1 MRFLPVV
8 ERELRVAARAK
19 ATQRSRFIAALLGAF
34 VLAAMTMTMQRSAIP
49 SRIGSTVFDM
59 IVFLLTWFCLIGGV
73 MTTFDRLSEERRQG
87 TLGLLFLTPLRNFD
101 IILGKFAG
109 ATVTVF
115 FGALAATPVLA
126 VTLAMGGVTLGE
138 VGRIALAL
146 LTILFFGAAAGL
158 LVSSFMEDASRAL
171 LAAVVFVVGWLLA
184 IELAEFAQWG
194 LLTTEILP
202 IAALS
207 PLRLPMLAEDSAQAA
222 DPWRFYRAFA
232 CVQTVSWL
240 FLFVAARATSRTRAG
255 GSPTRPRVA
264 PRAKADTTPRP
275 KGGRR
280 KPPAAEAGLL
290 ERNAATWLAV
300 RNSPHRR
307 LLPFLTLGSAVVILG
322 ILGAGLFFAEE
333 LWFAPALFAGFF
345 INLLLKLWIGVAACQ
360 MFNEER
366 RNGALE
372 LLLSTPVPPAM
383 VVSGHQEALLKLFE
397 PTVWK
402 ILAIQCI
409 PIVAGCIVAG
419 FHGDIFWTVMIPICA
434 FISLMTDLR
443 AMGWLGL
450 WNGLAHPKMHTAL
463 GRTVFKVLVIPWL
476 IAIVPCLGWMLFIC
490 TPIYSAIIANSA
502 EEKFFNHFP
511 RIVTEPEA
519 FKNGKPIP
527 LKRPPMPLRRTA
539 PLPLNVG
546 TN

>member
-1 MRFLPVV
+1 MNIW
-8 ERELRVAARAK
+8 
-19 ATQRSRFIAALLGAF
+19 Q
-34 VLAAMTMTMQRSAIP
+34 
-49 SRIGSTVFDM
+49 
-59 IVFLLTWFCLIGGV
+59 
-73 MTTFDRLSEERRQG
+73 
-87 TLGLLFLTPLRNFD
+87 
-101 IILGKFAG
+101 
-109 ATVTVF
+109 
-115 FGALAATPVLA
+115 AATPVLA

-158 LVSSFMEDASRAL
+158 LVSSFMEDAARAL
-171 LAAVVFVVGWLLA
+171 LAAVVFVVGWMLA

-202 IAALS
+202 VAALS
-207 PLRLPMLAEDSAQAA
+207 PLRLPMLADDSVQAA

-240 FLFVAARATSRTRAG
+240 FLLVAARATSPTRAG
-255 GSPTRPRVA
+255 RPSATPRVKA
-264 PRAKADTTPRP
+264 NAMPRSESV
-275 KGGRR
+275 RR
-280 KPPAAEAGLL
+280 KPAPPEAGLL

-300 RNSPHRR
+300 RSSPHRR

-322 ILGAGLFFAEE
+322 ILGAGWFFAEE
-333 LWFAPALFAGFF
+333 LSFAPALFAGFF
-345 INLLLKLWIGVAACQ
+345 TNLLLKLWIGVAACQ
-360 MFNEER
+360 MFNDER
-366 RNGALE
+366 RNGSLE

-383 VVSGHQEALLKLFE
+383 IVAGHQEALLKLFE

-402 ILAIQCI
+402 VLAIQCV

-450 WNGLAHPKMHTAL
+450 WNGLAHSKMHTAL

-476 IAIVPCLGWMLFIC
+476 VAIVPCLGWVLFISS
-490 TPIYSAIIANSA
+490 PIYSAIIANSA

-511 RIVTEPEA
+511 RIVTEPGA

-527 LKRPPMPLRRTA
+527 LKRPPMPMRRTA
-539 PLPLNVG
+539 PPPLNAG
-546 TN
+546 ASDA

>member
-8 ERELRVAARAK
+8 ERELRVAARSK
-19 ATQRSRFIAALLGAF
+19 ATHRSRFIAALIGAF
-34 VLAAMTMTMQRSAIP
+34 VLVAMTLTMQRSVIP
-49 SRIGSTVFDM
+49 SRIGAEVFGM

-109 ATVTVF
+109 ATLQVF
-115 FGALAATPVLA
+115 FGAVAATPILVI
-126 VTLAMGGVTLGE
+126 TLSFGGVTFGE
-138 VGRIALAL
+138 IGRVALAL

-158 LVSSFMEDASRAL
+158 LVSSFMEDASKAL
-171 LAAVVFVVGWLLA
+171 LAAVVFVVGWLLL
-184 IELAEFAQWG
+184 IELAAAAQRG
-194 LLTTEILP
+194 LYAVEIFP
-202 IAALS
+202 VSALS
-207 PLRLPMLAEDSAQAA
+207 PVRLPFLAEDSNQAA
-222 DPWRFYRAFA
+222 DPWRFHRPFA
-232 CVQTVSWL
+232 CVQAVSWL
-240 FLFVAARATSRTRAG
+240 FLLIATRVTARTRQEAARKRPKAAPFRR
-255 GSPTRPRVA
+255 PTA
-264 PRAKADTTPRP
+264 PDSATPR
-275 KGGRR
+275 RR
-280 KPPAAEAGLL
+280 RQASADAGLL
-290 ERNAATWLAV
+290 EQNAATWLAV
-300 RNSPHRR
+300 SNSPHRR

-322 ILGAGLFFAEE
+322 ILAAGWFITEE
-333 LWFAPALFAGFF
+333 LWFAPALIAGLF

-360 MFNEER
+360 MFNDER

-383 VVSGHQEALLKLFE
+383 IVSGHQEALLKIFE

-402 ILAIQCI
+402 VLAIQCI
-409 PIVAGCIVAG
+409 PIVAGCVVAG

-450 WNGLAHPKMHTAL
+450 WNGLVYPKMHTAL

-476 IAIVPCLGWMLFIC
+476 VAIVPCLGWVLFLC
-490 TPIYSAIIANSA
+490 TPIYAAIVANSA

-511 RIVTEPEA
+511 RIVTEPGA
-519 FKNGKPIP
+519 FKNGKPVP
-527 LKRPPMPLRRTA
+527 LKRPPMPVRRPA
-539 PLPLNVG
+539 PPPLEV
-546 TN
+546 